1 MENINDRLKEI
12 QRNIDEM
19 NIGDFYVIS
28 TDNAGN
34 VVVAGS
40 FDFSYYHNIEI
51 NFHKVS
57 FVSCPISLF
66 KIDTIRLA
74 SEEESK
80 QLGDWSYGYH
90 EGTVICLE
98 DKVYKHKF
106 FLACSNVTYTKRT
119 VYYYKRNDLKHD
131 ETIANWVR

>member
-1 MENINDRLKEI
+1 MENINGRLKEI

-80 QLGDWSYGYH
+80 QLGDWSYG
-90 EGTVICLE
+90 
-98 DKVYKHKF
+98 
-106 FLACSNVTYTKRT
+106 
-119 VYYYKRNDLKHD
+119 
-131 ETIANWVR
+131 